1 MLLAWA
7 SRLQTLC
14 ALAVLAWLG
23 AALGI
28 AGSDGFKPD
37 RARYASHP
45 YTETGAGRALVRS
58 LPQQGAR
65 AVLLGTSPDS
75 VGSAPD
81 AVMQV
86 REALVTA
93 GCQVLEVGLD
103 GLYAAANGADVL
115 CLLDGRPEF
124 LDLDWPRL
132 KLAMRGNLVVD
143 FTTLAPDGAADAA
156 GLETLNFGRPGWP
169 AWLDPEFQRFA
180 EHVDTTIPRAAGIL
194 MVPSQAYRTTASRS
208 RWFLQLNYALAP
220 RRLFLWRPTEA
231 GGFVMQ
237 YFRWVGAVNQA
248 RTWTDCERVRTA
260 DRPLSR
266 LDLSGSTPTR
276 SLSPA
281 EIAAAE
287 RVGAEWILFY
297 TPHPD
302 FRLVDWEILPLERVR
317 TWSE

>member
-23 AALGI
+23 AGLGI
-28 AGSDGFKPD
+28 AAGDGFEPE

-45 YTETGAGRALVRS
+45 YTEAGAGRALVKS
-58 LPQQGAR
+58 LPKEGAR
-65 AVLLGTSPDS
+65 AVLLG
-75 VGSAPD
+75 SAPGGSGGGQD
-81 AVMQV
+81 AIAQV
-86 REALVTA
+86 REALA
-93 GCQVLEVGLD
+93 ASGCEVREVGLE
-103 GLYAAANGADVL
+103 GLYAAAEGADVL
-115 CLLDGRPEF
+115 CLLEARPEC

-180 EHVDTTIPRAAGIL
+180 EHVDATIPRSAGIL

-248 RTWTDCERVRTA
+248 RPWADCERVRTA

-276 SLSPA
+276 SLTA
-281 EIAAAE
+281 EEFAAAE

-297 TPHPD
+297 SPHPD

-317 TWSE
+317 TWNE